1 MKIDDLIARAEIM
14 DVLHRYCR
22 AVDRGDV
29 EELRAV
35 YHPGATDH
43 HGGFTG
49 LGEDF
54 APYIVEKMDAAV
66 LHGQHYIT
74 NAIIELD
81 GDEARVES
89 YFLAIQPYTSAGG
102 ANQLGFIGGRY
113 LDHFAH
119 RDDRWA
125 IAARTVVM
133 DWSRESLPGDEWRGH
148 VNYPRPG
155 RREADPSHGFFTAI
169 R

>member
-1 MKIDDLIARAEIM
+1 MNTDELIARAEIM

-35 YHPGATDH
+35 YHPGATEH

-49 LGEDF
+49 VSEDF
-54 APYIVEKMDAAV
+54 AEYIVEKMDAAV
-66 LHGQHYIT
+66 LLGQHHIT

-81 GDEARVES
+81 GDTARVES
-89 YFLAIQPYTSAGG
+89 YFLAIQPYTDAEGE
-102 ANQLGFIGGRY
+102 NLLGFIGGRY
-113 LDHFAH
+113 LDHFAE
-119 RDDRWA
+119 RDGRWA
-125 IAARTVVM
+125 IAARTVIM
-133 DWSRESLPGDEWRGH
+133 DWSRDAMPGDDWPGQ

-155 RREADPSHGFFTAI
+155 RREGDPSHGFFTTI